1 MMLRLFIL
9 LLLVTSAC
17 SVASENDDYSII
29 LVNSFNESDFEV
41 KMMYRLMTQVSELE
55 NVLVLTVPAYYAD
68 TVEDFDTDIR
78 QTIRDNFEYQ
88 LRNLIQEKGKVNF
101 SRLVAIGRHAS
112 VFIDTNPSLLPAAQR
127 FFLHI
132 DWQPKSGTLVRSD
145 YEPELS
151 YAQILTAFPDT
162 DDILFIHG
170 SLGLEQDDGL
180 VQNFLSK
187 VPAGIR
193 VNYFNPVQSPQKTLN
208 ALNKSK
214 AGTPI
219 IYINYKYHERS
230 WEAVHNWLTSQNKHP
245 IFTIFAHNVNRYAG
259 GAVVVPEKIAD
270 IAVALARGQT
280 LAADTNNVVSLQF
293 NAQQLEQWGIDSA
306 SLPPNAEVVNQ
317 TPSVYTLE
325 MVLFIISFFLVII
338 IVMTVY
344 MLYRAH
350 LHNKNMANALAVADS
365 ANRSKSEFLANMSH
379 EIRTPMNGVLGTLQL
394 LERSDLGMQT
404 KAQVNKALFSA
415 RNLLIII
422 NDILD
427 YSKIEANKLELA
439 EQPFSLLEITE
450 SAVADLMILAESKG
464 LHLTVDVDKSFRD
477 GWLGDSVRVKQ
488 IIINLVSN
496 AVKFTESG
504 SVTIRLS
511 TSQTGAEQEQVVIE
525 VTDTGI
531 GMNKAMQSKIFERFS
546 QADTSSTRK
555 FGGTGL
561 GMSITQSLVAMMH
574 GQLSLVSKEG
584 QGTRVTVELPLPTAA
599 LAVAAGEPERL
610 EAPDLTGM
618 RILVAEDNMINQTI
632 VESMLESTRASF
644 DIVDNGKRAVDA
656 VTTKQDPY
664 DIVLMDI
671 QMPVMDGVQ
680 ACKEIKTL
688 FPHLPVIALTA
699 DVMADEVQEFLQLG
713 FDKHIGKP
721 IDMNRLY
728 AALAEVGAN
737 RKV

>member
-1 MMLRLFIL
+1 
-9 LLLVTSAC
+9 
-17 SVASENDDYSII
+17 
-29 LVNSFNESDFEV
+29 
-41 KMMYRLMTQVSELE
+41 MTQVSELE

>member
-1 MMLRLFIL
+1 M
-9 LLLVTSAC
+9 
-17 SVASENDDYSII
+17 
-29 LVNSFNESDFEV
+29 
-41 KMMYRLMTQVSELE
+41 
-55 NVLVLTVPAYYAD
+55 
-68 TVEDFDTDIR
+68 
-78 QTIRDNFEYQ
+78 
-88 LRNLIQEKGKVNF
+88 
-101 SRLVAIGRHAS
+101 
-112 VFIDTNPSLLPAAQR
+112 
-127 FFLHI
+127 
-132 DWQPKSGTLVRSD
+132 
-145 YEPELS
+145 
-151 YAQILTAFPDT
+151 
-162 DDILFIHG
+162 
-170 SLGLEQDDGL
+170 
-180 VQNFLSK
+180 
-187 VPAGIR
+187 
-193 VNYFNPVQSPQKTLN
+193 
-208 ALNKSK
+208 
-214 AGTPI
+214 
-219 IYINYKYHERS
+219 
-230 WEAVHNWLTSQNKHP
+230 HNWLTSQNKHP

-270 IAVALARGQT
+270 TAVALARGQT

-325 MVLFIISFFLVII
+325 MVLFIISFFLAII

>member
-561 GMSITQSLVAMMH
+561 GMSITQSLVA
-574 GQLSLVSKEG
+574 LDNSL
-584 QGTRVTVELPLPTAA
+584 LC
-599 LAVAAGEPERL
+599 
-610 EAPDLTGM
+610 
-618 RILVAEDNMINQTI
+618 
-632 VESMLESTRASF
+632 SF
-644 DIVDNGKRAVDA
+644 DAISRSCVLRISAA
-656 VTTKQDPY
+656 TTMSLRRMSSK
-664 DIVLMDI
+664 
-671 QMPVMDGVQ
+671 
-680 ACKEIKTL
+680 
-688 FPHLPVIALTA
+688 
-699 DVMADEVQEFLQLG
+699 
-713 FDKHIGKP
+713 
-721 IDMNRLY
+721 
-728 AALAEVGAN
+728 
-737 RKV
+737 